1 MTFLE
6 KSLMEKK
13 KILSVVVPVFSEEM
27 VLEEFYRLL
36 KDVLTSLEDT
46 LDHEIIFVNDGSA
59 DRSLDVLLSLQR
71 QDSRIRVVNLSRN
84 FGHQIAITA
93 GIDHSRGDAVVI
105 MDCDLQDPPETLP
118 ALVKKWNEGF
128 NVVYGVRNARRGE
141 NFFKR
146 FTAHAY
152 YRLLNRLSD
161 IDIPL
166 DAGDFRLMDR
176 TTVDA
181 LRSMKERSRY
191 IRGMVSWIG
200 FRQCSITYDRGSRH
214 LGITKFSLN
223 KMMKFAFDGI
233 TSFSEAPLNMASYLG
248 IVVTCFCFLYLCWII
263 VDKLMDPGGSVKGWS
278 STLAVILFLGG
289 IQLISLGIIGQ
300 YLGRIYQEIK
310 GRPLYIIEKKCG
322 FEDAESPVTPDDKSP
337 GQHHGDG

>member
-1 MTFLE
+1 MN
-6 KSLMEKK
+6 KK
-13 KILSVVVPVFSEEM
+13 KLLSVVVPVFSEERA
-27 VLEEFYRLL
+27 LEEFCRRL
-36 KDVLTSLEDT
+36 KAVLVSLEGIAE
-46 LDHEIIFVNDGSA
+46 HEIIFVNDGST
-59 DRSLDVLLSLQR
+59 DRSLDMLLTFQR
-71 QDSRIRVVNLSRN
+71 QDRRIRLVDLSRN

-93 GIDHSRGDAVVI
+93 GIEHSRGDAVII
-105 MDCDLQDPPETLP
+105 MDCDLQDPPETVP
-118 ALVKKWNEGF
+118 ELVKKWNEGY

-141 NFFKR
+141 GFFKR

-161 IDIPL
+161 VDIPL

-176 TTVDA
+176 TTVEA
-181 LRSMKERSRY
+181 LKSMKEKNRY

-214 LGITKFSLN
+214 SGNTKFPL
-223 KMMKFAFDGI
+223 KMMMKLAFDGI

-248 IVVTCFCFLYLCWII
+248 IVVTGLCFLYLCWII
-263 VDKLMDPGGSVKGWS
+263 VDKIMDPGGSVKGWS
-278 STLAVILFLGG
+278 STVAVILFLGG

-310 GRPLYIIEKKCG
+310 GRPLYIVQRKCG
-322 FEDAESPVTPDDKSP
+322 FEDAESLATPDDRSP
-337 GQHHGDG
+337 CQEHRGG